1 MILQWHHLLG
11 IGLTDVFSASRYQV
25 ELEKELSLKRQ
36 RLDYVIIERQEAGQ
50 ELPSLPDGLDTLR
63 AHNLLTY
70 KSHHESINDFVL
82 DELIGHYV
90 NYLKQLS
97 PDEAPL
103 LPAEHF
109 QLLAVS
115 ARRPD
120 ALLSRL
126 RAEPERE
133 GLYRFPWGSQDV
145 TLIVCCEVE
154 PCPRNALWMMF
165 SASEGRVFRGLTEYH
180 ARQESLKLFKK
191 QLYNHYHM
199 EGFDMGFTI
208 ADYEREYFYP
218 WLGEVIRENAEFVV
232 SQLSPGEWLKRLPP
246 EERIKD
252 LLPEELLKA
261 VPPGERV
268 KGLPPEELLKA
279 VPPGERIKGMTRKQ
293 LLELIA
299 TLPE

>member
-11 IGLTDVFSASRYQV
+11 IGLTDVFSATRYQV

-36 RLDYVIIERQEAGQ
+36 RLDYVIIERQDTGQ
-50 ELPSLPDGLDTLR
+50 DLPSVPDGLDTLR

-90 NYLKQLS
+90 NYRKQLS

-126 RAEPERE
+126 RAKPERE
-133 GLYRFPWGSQDV
+133 GLYRFPWGSQDI
-145 TLIVCCEVE
+145 TLIVCREVE
-154 PCPRNALWMMF
+154 ACPRNALWMMF
-165 SASEGRVFRGLTEYH
+165 SASEGRVFQGLRHYH

-199 EGFDMGFTI
+199 EGFNMGFTI

-218 WLGEVIRENAEFVV
+218 WLGDVIRENAEFVV
-232 SQLSPGEWLKRLPP
+232 SQLSPEEWLKRLPS
-246 EERIKD
+246 EQ
-252 LLPEELLKA
+252 LLKA
-261 VPPGERV
+261 VPPEERI
-268 KGLPPEELLKA
+268 KGLPPE
-279 VPPGERIKGMTRKQ
+279 ERIKGMTRKQ
-293 LLELIA
+293 LLELLA